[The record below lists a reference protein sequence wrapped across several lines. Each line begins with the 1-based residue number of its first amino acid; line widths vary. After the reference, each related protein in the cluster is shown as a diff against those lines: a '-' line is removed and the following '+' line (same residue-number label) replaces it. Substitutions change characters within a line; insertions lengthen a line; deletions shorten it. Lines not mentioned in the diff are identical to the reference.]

1 MGSVTKQREEVFEDL
16 EQTLAMNPNLSLDE
30 LNVVVQQQIHDRNHK
45 PMDHFCGLSSNQ
57 MQNWLYAPFQELTG
71 VGISTP
77 TDYSLSPV
85 MRYLEL
91 IINQAMEHDGRIKAT
106 PKGDLPTKIVKAASA
121 LRAELVT
128 SDYPTN
134 VSISEFAGSN
144 EDKARNVQLQPLFE
158 QTFKFEAEKC

>member
-1 MGSVTKQREEVFEDL
+1 M
-16 EQTLAMNPNLSLDE
+16 
-30 LNVVVQQQIHDRNHK
+30 HDRNHK
-45 PMDHFCGLSSNQ
+45 PMDDFCGLSSNQ

-71 VGISTP
+71 VGIST
-77 TDYSLSPV
+77 
-85 MRYLEL
+85 
-91 IINQAMEHDGRIKAT
+91 
-106 PKGDLPTKIVKAASA
+106 PTKIVKAASA